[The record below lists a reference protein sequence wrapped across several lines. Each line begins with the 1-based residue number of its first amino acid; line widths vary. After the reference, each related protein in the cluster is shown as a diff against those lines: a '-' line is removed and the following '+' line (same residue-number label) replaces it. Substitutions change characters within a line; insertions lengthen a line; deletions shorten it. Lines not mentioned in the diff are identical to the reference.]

1 MPIEKWS
8 ERVRVVHLA
17 DDPLF
22 TDDMQLI
29 ESQCAPPTAG
39 TASHTLPAPPPAS
52 AASSSASPGSGP
64 CGDLVLDFAAVH
76 FVNSS
81 NIARM
86 LRLRKLMHAR
96 GNKLILCSIPTTVWG
111 TFLVTGLDKVFEFSD
126 NVPTALASLQ
136 LK

>member
-1 MPIEKWS
+1 MPIEQWS

-29 ESQCAPPTAG
+29 ESQCAPASAG
-39 TASHTLPAPPPAS
+39 TASHSLPAPAAS
-52 AASSSASPGSGP
+52 AHSSNGP
-64 CGDLVLDFAAVH
+64 CGDLVLDFGAVH

-96 GNKLILCSIPTTVWG
+96 AAKLILCSIPTTVWG

-126 NVPTALASLQ
+126 DVPTALASLQ